1 MSADEI
7 HKVES
12 SGCDEAGREVW
23 QKSIRAIDD
32 WGVGPIGITIGSA
45 DKGPLVES
53 NENSIHLNFQGDIP
67 IEAFRR
73 QAIVVPSEA
82 EHPISMTALSDI
94 RRYQKPDVLL
104 LLKNEITH

>member
-45 DKGPLVES
+45 DKGP
-53 NENSIHLNFQGDIP
+53 
-67 IEAFRR
+67 
-73 QAIVVPSEA
+73 
-82 EHPISMTALSDI
+82 
-94 RRYQKPDVLL
+94 
-104 LLKNEITH
+104 